1 MHPSIIFLITLY
13 ALSKLVFNIS
23 LSLNSL
29 RASCLSITLLYE
41 IFDIL
46 VGYTLSNTSSAHLT
60 RPGRYFSLIF
70 FTIDI

>member
-1 MHPSIIFLITLY
+1 MHPFIIFLISLY

-29 RASCLSITLLYE
+29 RASYLSITLLYE

-46 VGYTLSNTSSAHLT
+46 VGYTLSSSSPGLTTS
-60 RPGRYFSLIF
+60 PCPFFLIL